1 MDSNYDVIVF
11 GGGTAGA
18 IAGIQAGRAGAK
30 TLLVEKNGM
39 LGGTVTVAGINAP
52 AHFWAW
58 GEQIVAGIPW
68 ELVKRTYDITG
79 RPLPDGECSKDNG
92 RPKHIWVDRAIFAAV
107 CDEAAVDAGVALLFH
122 AMPAAVRREG
132 DHWSVDVCTKS
143 GIQTAD
149 VKVLIDA
156 TGDANIVEMAGL
168 EVIRHDTVQPA
179 TLVMKL
185 SNYDVDKLDMDA
197 LNAASVK
204 AIEAGEIV
212 STDVGWYNDGPAK
225 FLRGRGLNSN
235 HLRVSAGETSEG
247 RSQAE
252 VDARRAMLRMYRFLK
267 AQPGLEDLYIEWVA
281 PECGVRETVMIKGKT
296 NMTGEDYTAGKFYED
311 AVCYSFYPIDIHLN
325 DGEGIDYRPLEQNT
339 LPTIPR
345 GAMLPEKGEAL
356 IVAGRCIAGDR
367 VAQSATRVEV
377 PCMAMGQAAGAM
389 AALSARTDA
398 DPADLPMED
407 VYALL
412 REHNAIIP
420 GDVKLDT

>member
-1 MDSNYDVIVF
+1 MDSTYDVIVF
-11 GGGTAGA
+11 GGGTAGV
-18 IAGIQAGRAGAK
+18 IAGVQAGRAGAK

-58 GEQIVAGIPW
+58 GEQIIAGIPW
-68 ELVKRTYDITG
+68 ELTSRTYELTG
-79 RPLPDGECSKDNG
+79 RPLPDGECSRDTG

-107 CDEAAVDAGVALLFH
+107 CDEAVVDSGAELLFH
-122 AMPAAVRREG
+122 AMPAAIRRAG
-132 DHWSVDVCTKS
+132 NGWSVDICTKS
-143 GIQTAD
+143 GIRTTDAR
-149 VKVLIDA
+149 VLIDT
-156 TGDANIVEMAGL
+156 TGDANIVELAGL
-168 EVIRHDTVQPA
+168 EVVRHETVQPA

-185 SNYDVDKLDMDA
+185 GNYDFDKLDMDA
-197 LNAASVK
+197 LNAASEK

-212 STDVGWYNDGPAK
+212 STDIGWFNDGPAK

-235 HLRVSAGETSEG
+235 HFRVSAAEASEG

-252 VDARRAMLRMYRFLK
+252 VEGRRAMLRMYRFLK
-267 AQPGLEDLYIEWVA
+267 RQPGLEDLYIEWVA

-296 NMTGEDYTAGKFYED
+296 NMTGDDYIAGKSYED

-325 DGEGIDYRPLEQNT
+325 DGKGIDYRPLEQNT

-345 GAMLPEKGEAL
+345 GAMLPENSRAL

-389 AALSARTDA
+389 AALSARTGA

-407 VYALL
+407 IHALL
-412 REHNAIIP
+412 REHGAVIP
-420 GDVKLDT
+420 GDITL

>member
-1 MDSNYDVIVF
+1 MDNSYDVIVF

-58 GEQIVAGIPW
+58 GTQIVAGIPW
-68 ELVKRTYDITG
+68 ELTRRTYEITG
-79 RPLPDGECSKDNG
+79 KPLPDGESSKNNG
-92 RPKHIWVDRAIFAAV
+92 KPKHIWVDRAIFAAV
-107 CDEAAVDAGVALLFH
+107 CDEASVDAGVDLLFH
-122 AMPAAVRREG
+122 AMPAAVRREAG
-132 DHWSVDVCTKS
+132 HWSVDVCTKS

-149 VKVLIDA
+149 AKVLIDA
-156 TGDANIVEMAGL
+156 TGDANIVELAGL
-168 EVIRHDTVQPA
+168 EVMRHETVQPA

-185 SNYDVDKLDMDA
+185 GDYDFDKLDMDA
-197 LNAASVK
+197 LNAASEK

-212 STDVGWYNDGPAK
+212 STDLGWYNKGPGQL
-225 FLRGRGLNSN
+225 LRGRGLNSN
-235 HLRVSAGETSEG
+235 HLRVKAAETSEG

-252 VDARRAMLRMYRFLK
+252 IEARRAMLRMYRFLK
-267 AQPGLEDLYIEWVA
+267 AQPGIENLYIEWVA
-281 PECGVRETVMIKGKT
+281 PECGIRETVMIKGKT
-296 NMTGEDYTAGKFYED
+296 NMTGEDYIAGRFYED

-325 DGEGIDYRPLEQNT
+325 DGEGIDLRPLAQNT

-345 GAMLPEKGEAL
+345 GAMLPEKGECL
-356 IVAGRCIAGDR
+356 VVAGRCIAGDR

-389 AALSARTDA
+389 AALGAKTGA
-398 DPADLPMED
+398 DPADIPMNEIHD
-407 VYALL
+407 VL
-412 REHNAIIP
+412 RENGAIIP
-420 GDVKLDT
+420 GDIKL